1 MRELKNQSAPAPLD
15 TAHTHCGHCSCTLA
29 RQGQRAAQL
38 SGSAYITLPVLGSMR
53 LPATKPVVGS
63 VPLGRRKSR
72 MCGSGLAAAG
82 AGAGSEGA
90 TRWRMRQGSGGSQG
104 MSRWWAPVDGIVHP
118 PAALL
123 HAHATP
129 LGISQQPPLGCAL
142 GNVLGQDD
150 VTARGGAERR
160 RV

>member
-1 MRELKNQSAPAPLD
+1 MRGLNKNKSAPAPLD

-29 RQGQRAAQL
+29 RQGQRAAQP

-82 AGAGSEGA
+82 AGAGAEA
-90 TRWRMRQGSGGSQG
+90 GGGGRCGGRLRACDQ
-104 MSRWWAPVDGIVHP
+104 V
-118 PAALL
+118 
-123 HAHATP
+123 AHAT
-129 LGISQQPPLGCAL
+129 
-142 GNVLGQDD
+142 
-150 VTARGGAERR
+150 RERWIAG
-160 RV
+160 